1 MKFYTIIQ
9 ASPRRKERHWDCHSV
24 VEDMGTE
31 TGSDLSQVTQAS
43 GAFLATLSL
52 EEFPLYALKFFK
64 KNIYLFLRGRV

>member
-1 MKFYTIIQ
+1 M
-9 ASPRRKERHWDCHSV
+9 

-31 TGSDLSQVTQAS
+31 RGSDLSQVTQTS

-52 EEFPLYALKFFK
+52 EEFPLYSLKNFF